1 MNTTFLS
8 IIIPCF
14 NEKKSLLRVIAKIKK
29 IKNIKKQIILVDDG
43 SNDGTTEIIKKKLI
57 NKIDKIIF
65 HKKNQG
71 KGSAIKSAKKYVKGN
86 FVIIQDADLEYY
98 PVDYHK
104 LLNKLKKKKF
114 KIVYGSRVLGRTE
127 SLNFLS
133 IKNFPKNFRIIGN
146 YFLTF
151 ISNFINNQ
159 SLTDVH
165 TCYKMFDKKIFL
177 SLNIQEKGFSFCPE
191 VTTKIAKLSYPI
203 AEVPIKYNGREIKD
217 GKKIRLKDAFIAIYT
232 ILKYRYFD

>member
-14 NEKKSLLRVIAKIKK
+14 NEKKSLLKLIAKIKK

-43 SNDGTTEIIKKKLI
+43 SIDGTTEIIKKKLT

-65 HKKNQG
+65 HEKNKG
-71 KGSAIKSAKKYVKGN
+71 KGSAIQSAKKYVKGD

-98 PVDYHK
+98 PSDYYK
-104 LLNKLKKKKF
+104 LLNKLKKEKF
-114 KIVYGSRVLGRTE
+114 KIVYGSRVLGR
-127 SLNFLS
+127 SKALNFLS
-133 IKNFPKNFRIIGN
+133 IKNFPKNFRIAGN

-151 ISNFINNQ
+151 ISNFFNNQ

-177 SLNIQEKGFSFCPE
+177 SLDIQEKGFSFCPE

>member
-14 NEKKSLLRVIAKIKK
+14 NEKKTLLKLIAKIKK

-43 SNDGTTEIIKKKLI
+43 SNDGTREIIKKKLT

-65 HKKNQG
+65 HKKNKG
-71 KGSAIKSAKKYVKGN
+71 KGSAIQSAKKYVKGN

-98 PVDYHK
+98 PSDYYK

-114 KIVYGSRVLGRTE
+114 RVVYGSRVLGRTE
-127 SLNFLS
+127 TLNFLS
-133 IKNFPKNFRIIGN
+133 IKNFPKNFRIVGN

-151 ISNFINNQ
+151 ISNLINNQ
-159 SLTDVH
+159 LLTDVH